1 MHKNMIK
8 IYSLIFALVLVASCS
23 STQKV
28 WSTFKPSE
36 YVYVMTDGKD
46 PEPILKENNI
56 DYYCEKVAYTS
67 DKLNKACYVEKTLA
81 QKTNEFTRSLTNTP
95 KAMAKDILVIGKVTI
110 QAIAVVLQG
119 STSF

>member
-1 MHKNMIK
+1 MSITIK
-8 IYSLIFALVLVASCS
+8 IYSLVLALAFAASCS
-23 STQKV
+23 STQKA
-28 WSTFKPSE
+28 WSTFKPAE
-36 YVYVMTDGKD
+36 YAYVMTDGKD

-81 QKTNEFTRSLTNTP
+81 QKSSEFTHSLANTP

-119 STSF
+119 GTSF